1 MRSGAGYRRLQ
12 IRLLQQPALVLGP
25 RLARKPHRIV
35 GRTRVQENLWTLRW
49 RSRLCNPNCF
59 RHSCVDPPPV
69 RIIRHIGA
77 CVLAWRRRDIVARK
91 QRRRSRPQP
100 RQFVVVE
107 RLELLRARQ
116 RFTRSRIASLR
127 STVRVAEYPKL
138 PARPQLVQRCQRG
151 LDEDLHRPIPP
162 PPSFDFGRG
171 HRYARVVS
179 QHKLDALVHADI
191 GLGRPALQLHVTP
204 SKAPRLPVKHAQAV
218 EISGQANCPH
228 TPRTRSGC

>member
-1 MRSGAGYRRLQ
+1 MQVEVLFISLLLCLLFHLRRACRFVQLLACRVDPNAAPALGAMLLGALVGCGDGSQRGRTKARTDKIRLLGTLHSGGKTARGRQTILRAAPEYKTVDTMRSGAGYRRLQ

-59 RHSCVDPPPV
+59 RHSCVYPPPV

-107 RLELLRARQ
+107 RLELVRARQ
-116 RFTRSRIASLR
+116 RFAG
-127 STVRVAEYPKL
+127 AE
-138 PARPQLVQRCQRG
+138 
-151 LDEDLHRPIPP
+151 
-162 PPSFDFGRG
+162 
-171 HRYARVVS
+171 
-179 QHKLDALVHADI
+179 
-191 GLGRPALQLHVTP
+191 
-204 SKAPRLPVKHAQAV
+204 
-218 EISGQANCPH
+218 
-228 TPRTRSGC
+228 